1 MSLNGLD
8 DAKVKEAHD
17 AAIAEAG
24 GWFLLHY
31 ASRDEIELLD
41 KGTGGIV
48 EIRNAIGKQ
57 EEPSPLYGFLR
68 YRRRSVI
75 IKYIPE
81 DCSRLVQARAAVHFN
96 AICDHL
102 NHSTTFEISVA
113 KDLKDSKLSAA
124 CSLHATTGSSSSS
137 NSSLR
142 RRRLNEIAEEE
153 EEEERER
160 KRQSIVDEEERPT
173 SSIYSDPPAT
183 PLSPEPPLVLDK
195 QQITNPQATA
205 FASTT
210 DVPAFTGANEPPV
223 SPTKS
228 EFSRRLS
235 SQSTRPELLSSSSY
249 SYGKQKVK
257 LGPRPS
263 VESSKRPSTASNFRP
278 VAALPA
284 GFKFFSKGSKKS
296 KSQEPSSSANPD
308 QPQQTTSDST
318 SPSSL
323 PVSGLLQDPLPPRP
337 ATSSG
342 ASVKST
348 APSFTPSMAT
358 MAREGK
364 LAPEK
369 ARLMKAKK
377 LREQKLKNAKS
388 LLLSESADEHPPT
401 EGAVSDQ
408 PAPLQINSSNNVTSN
423 VPVVEP
429 ETPVTPILD
438 SHPPSPGAASSSGV
452 GESTKAS
459 SLSESTDETI
469 QASKNASQETDDG
482 TRDRPEELAEIVAE
496 AGLPMRAMNS
506 DAETTKP
513 PTQPSQTETEKLNV
527 SNTTDTKAVK
537 EPSQIPESVSAKQ
550 QTHGNV
556 DDSTNNSDSVVK
568 PADLLSSDQTAQTA
582 NETPLQH
589 STTTSSELKEN
600 TIDSGIKAN
609 SIIEPGS
616 LGIPLSKFSSKE
628 QTTNI
633 PQPATEPNVDAGA
646 TISNIEKERL
656 TQGARF
662 NTSPKI
668 NLPSSPQS
676 TKRKTIINPIRTDL
690 PAKITPQSE
699 VTDPL
704 DDDALMEEL
713 QTATLQEAKPMLVS
727 KSPVTPVF
735 PSISPSK
742 NELRVSRIVSSP
754 MRGSFLSPSDVGKRS
769 ASSGSVALQQ
779 NLTRQASSA
788 GSMKKGSV
796 GSKISERIKA
806 LEALSGKPGEE
817 DRPKTATPS
826 AMFYTV
832 RKNATRESSNAPS
845 VVDRTNS
852 MTRQSPTPERSREPT
867 PETAS
872 NSRERSG
879 SIASRRNMFQG
890 QGAVQTAPRGRPES
904 VQVTARINRDASSP
918 SQDAQKA
925 STDAPVSFKQ
935 ATLLVDVQRAQSV
948 KRATTFDTFS
958 SKKSPTADVEKSKDE
973 KLPEESHKAKR
984 RSSIS
989 LMKDFIKEHTPVSN
1003 KSSDSLAVLSPA
1015 SAGLKS
1021 PMRPPSAHQANS
1033 FVRRLS
1039 TSSRRSS
1046 FSRDGDAASNPAR
1059 SPSRTDSASGEEDK
1073 STSEKKRRGV
1083 GFMRRLSNSFG
1094 GNRKN
1099 ATANASPET
1108 VKEEE
1113 ATQLDPAA
1121 VLATQ
1126 TASPTIVSFMG
1137 DVNIRKYSIHKMSEM
1152 MPLSQ
1157 STPSII
1163 GQIPSHIPQLP
1174 DNLLWKRRTMFL
1186 DANGFLILSPIQGA
1200 ARKEKMGSKRFHL
1213 SSFRKAYT
1221 PDVEAQELPNSVV
1234 LDFTEG
1240 SCLQIA
1246 CEDRAGQQKIL
1257 QTLHEAQE
1265 NYVSKH

>member
-17 AAIAEAG
+17 AALAEAG

-31 ASRDEIELLD
+31 ASRDDIELLD
-41 KGTGGIV
+41 RGTGGIV

-96 AICDHL
+96 AVCDYF

-124 CSLHATTGSSSSS
+124 CSLHAATGSSSSS

-160 KRQSIVDEEERPT
+160 KRQSIVKEEERPT
-173 SSIYSDPPAT
+173 SSIYSDPPPT

-195 QQITNPQATA
+195 QQITNPQATD
-205 FASTT
+205 FASTKN
-210 DVPAFTGANEPPV
+210 VPDFTGANERPA

-235 SQSTRPELLSSSSY
+235 SQSTRPELHSSSSY
-249 SYGKQKVK
+249 NYGKQKVK

-263 VESSKRPSTASNFRP
+263 LDTNKRPSTASNFRP

-284 GFKFFSKGSKKS
+284 GFKFFSKGSKKA
-296 KSQEPSSSANPD
+296 KSHEPSSVVTPD
-308 QPQQTTSDST
+308 QSQQTTSDST
-318 SPSSL
+318 SPSTL
-323 PVSGLLQDPLPPRP
+323 PVPGILQEPLPPRP

-348 APSFTPSMAT
+348 APSFAPSMAT
-358 MAREGK
+358 TAREGK

-369 ARLMKAKK
+369 VRLMKAMK

-388 LLLSESADEHPPT
+388 QLLSENTDEHPPA
-401 EGAVSDQ
+401 EGAGSDQ
-408 PAPLQINSSNNVTSN
+408 PAPLQINGSNNATSTQEATG
-423 VPVVEP
+423 EP
-429 ETPVTPILD
+429 QTPVTPVLE

-469 QASKNASQETDDG
+469 QAPKSPGHATDDD
-482 TRDRPEELAEIVAE
+482 TRDGPEELAEIVEE
-496 AGLPMRAMNS
+496 AGLQMSAINNHVEP
-506 DAETTKP
+506 TKK
-513 PTQPSQTETEKLNV
+513 PTQPSHTETEKLHV
-527 SNTTDTKAVK
+527 SDATDTKAAG
-537 EPSQIPESVSAKQ
+537 EPLQIPENASAKH
-550 QTHGNV
+550 QTQGNV
-556 DDSTNNSDSVVK
+556 DGSTSNSESAVRT
-568 PADLLSSDQTAQTA
+568 ADVNSTDRTAQTDT
-582 NETPLQH
+582 ETALQH
-589 STTTSSELKEN
+589 STNTSSELEEQS
-600 TIDSGIKAN
+600 TDTAIEASP
-609 SIIEPGS
+609 SIEPIS

-633 PQPATEPNVDAGA
+633 PLPGTEPEVDTSA
-646 TISNIEKERL
+646 TTSIFEKESL
-656 TQGARF
+656 TQGAGF
-662 NTSPKI
+662 KTSPRI

-676 TKRKTIINPIRTDL
+676 TKRKTIIDPIRTDL

-699 VTDPL
+699 DSDPL
-704 DDDALMEEL
+704 DDDALMDEL

-727 KSPVTPVF
+727 KSPITPVF

-742 NELRVSRIVSSP
+742 NELRVSRVVSSP
-754 MRGSFLSPSDVGKRS
+754 MRGSLLSPSDVGKRS
-769 ASSGSVALQQ
+769 ASSGSVAFQQ
-779 NLTRQASSA
+779 NLTRQTSSA

-832 RKNATRESSNAPS
+832 RKNATRDSSTAPS
-845 VVDRTNS
+845 LVDRTNS
-852 MTRQSPTPERSREPT
+852 LTRQPPTPERSREPT

-872 NSRERSG
+872 NPRERSG
-879 SIASRRNMFQG
+879 SVASRMNMFQG
-890 QGAVQTAPRGRPES
+890 QGAVQSAPRGRPES

-918 SQDAQKA
+918 FQDAQKA

-935 ATLLVDVQRAQSV
+935 PTLLVDVQRAQSI
-948 KRATTFDTFS
+948 KKAPTFDTFL
-958 SKKSPTADVEKSKDE
+958 SKKSPNTNVQKSKDE
-973 KLPEESHKAKR
+973 KAPEESHKAKR
-984 RSSIS
+984 RSSLS

-1003 KSSDSLAVLSPA
+1003 KSSDSLAVLSPG

-1021 PMRPPSAHQANS
+1021 PMRPPSAHQTNG

-1046 FSRDGDAASNPAR
+1046 FSRDGDAASSSAR

-1099 ATANASPET
+1099 PTATVSPET

-1113 ATQLDPAA
+1113 AAQVDQAA
-1121 VLATQ
+1121 VLAAQ
-1126 TASPTIVSFMG
+1126 TASPTILSFMG
-1137 DVNIRKYSIHKMSEM
+1137 DVNIRTS
-1152 MPLSQ
+1152 
-1157 STPSII
+1157 
-1163 GQIPSHIPQLP
+1163 G
-1174 DNLLWKRRTMFL
+1174 
-1186 DANGFLILSPIQGA
+1186 
-1200 ARKEKMGSKRFHL
+1200 
-1213 SSFRKAYT
+1213 
-1221 PDVEAQELPNSVV
+1221 
-1234 LDFTEG
+1234 
-1240 SCLQIA
+1240 
-1246 CEDRAGQQKIL
+1246 
-1257 QTLHEAQE
+1257 
-1265 NYVSKH
+1265 